1 MVLVNTLQTIGVII
15 GFITIIAVA
24 RQKPSESQKIL
35 LLASCCAFVSILGYT
50 LEINAVSREAMLLG
64 LKMGYVG
71 KAYVQLFFFTFMT
84 TYCKVPL
91 PKPFFV
97 FCCTYNT
104 VLLLSILT
112 CEYHELYYKNIHIEY
127 DGLFPVLSFGRGICY
142 WLFMGGTLILMFL
155 YLIISF
161 LEMKKRKGREKRQ
174 LLLLSISGLVP
185 AALLAVYLTGVMDAF
200 DPIPLG
206 VVIVCALLTINV
218 IKYGLLD
225 TVELAKE
232 HIFEST
238 KEGLIVVDE
247 NKNLLYANKVSKELF
262 PEIDNL
268 QKRKERIRE
277 IFSTNQG
284 ESIFEKDGR
293 DYEIRISEIK
303 DDGRA
308 ENVKGYLAWIFDMT
322 FISNYTEEMI
332 RLKREAEKANQAKS
346 SFLAR
351 MSHEIRTP
359 MNAILGFSDLC
370 LRTQPEGKVG
380 EYIENIRTSADTLLN
395 LVNEVLDISKIESG
409 KMELVEL
416 DYGTKAL
423 VHEVVSLIGQRAME
437 KGLVFRYMLD
447 EQLPSAFCGDKMRV
461 REIMANLLT
470 NAIKY
475 TEDGTIL
482 FKVKELERR
491 DNQSFLEIIVKDTG
505 IGIKDE
511 DKGKLFSKFEQFDH
525 QRNYSKEGTGLGLAI
540 VKNLTELMGGSVK
553 VESVYGEGSTFR
565 ACIWQKIADETPVGE
580 YRGTNQNNE
589 VGEKEYS
596 INSPVVE
603 FPGAS
608 VLVVDDNEVNLKV
621 AYGLLHLYGI
631 EADLV
636 LSGKECL
643 EKAKEKQY
651 DLVFMDQMMP
661 EMDGTETMN
670 LLRQQVEGYQAIP
683 IVALTANALVGVKE
697 EMLAAGF
704 DDFLGK
710 PIELQIMEQILQ
722 RFVGQYCVEKQEEVA
737 MQPMSEDNYTCLT
750 EVGIEA
756 KRGEEFCGG
765 KETYVEILTAY
776 ADNASLQQEAIAEA
790 KEKGDIAQY
799 TILVHGLKSSSA
811 SIGAMELSEMAKA
824 HEMAGKEGN
833 IDFIE
838 QHYDELQQ
846 LFVKN
851 VDAIRAFLLSM

>member
-1 MVLVNTLQTIGVII
+1 MEIINAIQITGVLI
-15 GFITIIAVA
+15 GFITIIVVA

-35 LLASCCAFVSILGYT
+35 MLASCCAFISILGYT

-71 KAYVQLFFFTFMT
+71 KAYVQLFFFVFMMS
-84 TYCKVPL
+84 YCKVPFS
-91 PKPFFV
+91 KKFIV
-97 FCCTYNT
+97 FCFAYNS
-104 VLLLSILT
+104 LLLLTILT

-127 DGLFPVLSFGRGICY
+127 DSMFPVLSFGKGICY
-142 WLFMGGTLILMFL
+142 WLFMGGTLILMLL
-155 YLIISF
+155 YLIVSF
-161 LEMKKRKGREKRQ
+161 LEMKRRKGRERRQ
-174 LLLLSISGLVP
+174 LVLLSISGLVP
-185 AALLAVYLTGVMDAF
+185 AILLAIYLTGVMDAF
-200 DPIPLG
+200 DPIPIG
-206 VVIVCALLTINV
+206 VVIVCTLLTVNV
-218 IKYGLLD
+218 MKYGLLD

-238 KEGLIVVDE
+238 KEGLIVVDAH
-247 NKNLLYANKVSKELF
+247 NNLLYANKVSKELF

-268 QKRKERIRE
+268 QKRKECIKE
-277 IFSTNQG
+277 IFSEHED

-293 DYEIRISEIK
+293 NYEIRISEIR
-303 DDGRA
+303 DESRV

-332 RLKREAEKANQAKS
+332 RLKQDAEKANQAKS

-370 LRTQPEGKVG
+370 LRAQPEGKVG
-380 EYIENIRTSADTLLN
+380 DYIENIRTSADTLLN

-416 DYGTKAL
+416 DYGTKTL
-423 VHEVVSLIGQRAME
+423 VNEVVSVIGQRAAE
-437 KGLVFRYMLD
+437 KGLVLRYMLD
-447 EQLPSAFCGDKMRV
+447 SQIPSAFCGDKMRV
-461 REIMANLLT
+461 REIMVNLLT
-470 NAIKY
+470 NAVKY

-482 FKVKELERR
+482 FKVKELQREG
-491 DNQSFLEIIVKDTG
+491 DKSLLEIIVKDTG
-505 IGIKDE
+505 IGIKEE
-511 DKGKLFSKFEQFDH
+511 DKKKLFSKFEQFDH

-540 VKNLTELMGGSVK
+540 VKSLTELMGGSVN
-553 VESVYGEGSTFR
+553 VDSVYGEGSTFR
-565 ACIWQKIADETPVGE
+565 ACIWQNIADETPIGE
-580 YRGTNQNNE
+580 YRGTNQNSE
-589 VGEKEYS
+589 VNDKEHS
-596 INSPVVE
+596 ISSPAVE
-603 FPGAS
+603 FSGAS

-636 LSGKECL
+636 ASGKECL
-643 EKAKEKQY
+643 EKAKEKRY
-651 DLVFMDQMMP
+651 DIVFMDQMMP
-661 EMDGTETMN
+661 EMDGTETMH
-670 LLRQQVEGYQAIP
+670 LLRQQIEGYGEVP

-710 PIELQIMEQILQ
+710 PIELQLMEQILH
-722 RFVGQYCVEKQEEVA
+722 RFAETYCREKQEDTMGQLTMTEG
-737 MQPMSEDNYTCLT
+737 YGYLT
-750 EVGIEA
+750 EAGIQA
-756 KRGEEFCGG
+756 KKGEEFCGG
-765 KETYVEILTAY
+765 KETYMEVLEAY
-776 ADNASLQQEAIAEA
+776 ADNAASQQESIAQALER
-790 KEKGDIAQY
+790 EDIGQY

-833 IDFIE
+833 VAYIKE
-838 QHYDELQQ
+838 NYEELKQ

-851 VDAIRAFLLSM
+851 VDAIQKCLQSM

>member
-1 MVLVNTLQTIGVII
+1 MEIINVIQTAGVLI
-15 GFITIIAVA
+15 GFITIIVVA
-24 RQKPSESQKIL
+24 LQKPSESQKIL
-35 LLASCCAFVSILGYT
+35 LLASCCAFISILGYT

-71 KAYVQLFFFTFMT
+71 KAYVQLFFFVFMMS
-84 TYCKVPL
+84 YCKVPF
-91 PKPFFV
+91 PKKFFV
-97 FCCTYNT
+97 FCFTYNSL
-104 VLLLSILT
+104 LLLSILT

-127 DGLFPVLSFGRGICY
+127 DSMFPVLAFGKGICY
-142 WLFMGGTLILMFL
+142 WLFMGGTLILMLL

-161 LEMKKRKGREKRQ
+161 VEMRKRKGRERRQ
-174 LLLLSISGLVP
+174 LVLLSISGLVP
-185 AALLAVYLTGVMDAF
+185 AALLAIYLTGVMDAF
-200 DPIPLG
+200 DPIPIG
-206 VVIVCALLTINV
+206 VVIVCTLLTINV
-218 IKYGLLD
+218 MKYGLLD

-238 KEGLIVVDE
+238 KEGLIVVDAR
-247 NKNLLYANKVSKELF
+247 NNLLYANKVSKELF

-268 QKRKERIRE
+268 QKRKERIKE
-277 IFSTNQG
+277 IFSENED

-293 DYEIRISEIK
+293 NYEIRISEIR
-303 DDGRA
+303 DDSRV

-332 RLKREAEKANQAKS
+332 RLKQEAEKANQAKS

-370 LRTQPEGKVG
+370 LRAQPEGKVG
-380 EYIENIRTSADTLLN
+380 DYVENIRTSADTLLN

-416 DYGTKAL
+416 DYGTKTL
-423 VHEVVSLIGQRAME
+423 VNEVVSVIGQRATE

-447 EQLPSAFCGDKMRV
+447 QQIPSAFCGDKMRV

-470 NAIKY
+470 NAVKY

-482 FKVKELERR
+482 FKVKELQREDDR
-491 DNQSFLEIIVKDTG
+491 SLIEIIVKDTG
-505 IGIKDE
+505 IGIKEE
-511 DKGKLFSKFEQFDH
+511 DKKKLFSKFEQFDH

-540 VKNLTELMGGSVK
+540 VKSLTELMGGSVK
-553 VESVYGEGSTFR
+553 VDSIYGEGSTFR
-565 ACIWQKIADETPVGE
+565 ACIWQKISDATPIGE

-589 VGEKEYS
+589 VNDKERS
-596 INSPVVE
+596 ISSPAVE
-603 FPGAS
+603 FSGAS

-636 LSGKECL
+636 ASGKECL
-643 EKAKEKQY
+643 EKAKEKRY
-651 DLVFMDQMMP
+651 DIVFMDQMMP
-661 EMDGTETMN
+661 EMDGTETMH
-670 LLRQQVEGYQAIP
+670 LLRQQIEGYQEVP

-710 PIELQIMEQILQ
+710 PIELQLMEQILH
-722 RFVGQYCVEKQEEVA
+722 RFAEAYCTEKKEDVGGQSTMAEG
-737 MQPMSEDNYTCLT
+737 YTYLT
-750 EVGIEA
+750 EAGIQA
-756 KRGEEFCGG
+756 KIGEEFCGG
-765 KETYVEILTAY
+765 KETYIEVLEAY
-776 ADNASLQQEAIAEA
+776 ADNAASQQESIVQALE
-790 KEKGDIAQY
+790 KEDIGQY
-799 TILVHGLKSSSA
+799 AILVHGLKSSSA

-824 HEMAGKEGN
+824 HEMAAKDGDTVYVK
-833 IDFIE
+833 
-838 QHYDELQQ
+838 QHYEELQQ

-851 VDAIRAFLLSM
+851 VDAIQKYLRSM